1 MCWERQELIKMK
13 VEKLVRR
20 NHMAAVQK
28 SSHLSVFKQGN
39 GKLLT
44 LLTAFTEGFLR
55 FALHTR
61 KLSQRD

>member
-1 MCWERQELIKMK
+1 MK